1 MSKTTQ
7 AKKTKKSLAVEAPTE
22 TSGQKAQETTPVATE
37 VKEEAK
43 STAVKTVKKRS
54 KRYLDAKKKIDVTK
68 FYPLSDAIKLVK
80 ETSLSKFDGKVEAH
94 IIVLEAGN
102 LGEIIFPHLQ
112 VAAKK
117 IVIFDDPLLD
127 RIKANTFDFDI
138 LIATPATMPKL
149 LPFAR
154 VLGPKGL
161 MPNAKNGT
169 LTDKPEEAVKKLS
182 VAKTVL
188 KTEAKAPVAHIVVG
202 KVSQPVDELTANIK
216 ELIKVITPAKIK
228 KLVLCPTMGPAVKVL
243 IEK

>member
-7 AKKTKKSLAVEAPTE
+7 EKKKKLAAEVPTE
-22 TSGQKAQETTPVATE
+22 TSGQKAQETTPVETTP
-37 VKEEAK
+37 EEAK

-54 KRYLDAKKKIDVTK
+54 KRYLEAKKKIDVTQ

-94 IIVLEAGN
+94 ITVLEAGN
-102 LGEIIFPHLQ
+102 LGEIVFPHLQ

-117 IVIFDDPLLD
+117 VVIFDDPILD
-127 RIKANTFDFDI
+127 LIKSNKIDFDV

-161 MPNAKNGT
+161 MPNTKTGT
-169 LTDKPEEAVKKLS
+169 LTDKPEEAVKKFS

-188 KTEAKAPVAHIVVG
+188 KTEAKAPVAHIIVG
-202 KVSQPVDELTANIK
+202 KVSQPIDELAANIQ
-216 ELIKVITPAKIK
+216 ELIKIITPAKIK

>member
-7 AKKTKKSLAVEAPTE
+7 EKKKKLAAEVPTE
-22 TSGQKAQETTPVATE
+22 TSGQKAQETTPVETTP
-37 VKEEAK
+37 EEAK

-54 KRYLDAKKKIDVTK
+54 KRYLEAKKKIDVTQ

-94 IIVLEAGN
+94 ITVLEAGN
-102 LGEIIFPHLQ
+102 LGEIVFPHLQ

-117 IVIFDDPLLD
+117 VVIFDDPILD
-127 RIKANTFDFDI
+127 LIKSNKIDFDV

-161 MPNAKNGT
+161 MPNTKTGT
-169 LTDKPEEAVKKLS
+169 LTDKPEEAVKKFS

-188 KTEAKAPVAHIVVG
+188 KTEAKAPVAHIIVG
-202 KVSQPVDELTANIK
+202 KVSQPIDELAANIQ
-216 ELIKVITPAKIK
+216 ELIKIITPAKIK
-228 KLVLCPTMGPAVKVL
+228 KLVFCPTMGPAVKVL